1 MAKKYDGRAYVTNAK
16 ITEYNTLLRQL
27 AEEKQVVYLDLAS
40 ALAGEDGVLPA
51 EGTTDGVHFRR
62 EWYQKWYAYL
72 RTHTVD
78 AQTYWGSL
86 SDPVS

>member
-1 MAKKYDGRAYVTNAK
+1 MWTFVKRRRGFGLNA
-16 ITEYNTLLRQL
+16 TSVRQI
-27 AEEKQVVYLDLAS
+27 AP
-40 ALAGEDGVLPA
+40 ALSLIHISA